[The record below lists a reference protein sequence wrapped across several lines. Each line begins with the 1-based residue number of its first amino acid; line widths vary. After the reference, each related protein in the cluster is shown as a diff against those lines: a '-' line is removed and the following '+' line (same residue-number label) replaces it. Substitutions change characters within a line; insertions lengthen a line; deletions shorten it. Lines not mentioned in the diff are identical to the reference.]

1 MKMFGASVV
10 CGENFGVHERPL
22 RKWRFFKCSGHRGGY
37 SHSHSAI
44 HNEQQYTQPITP
56 APHATPPAPVARPP
70 LSTDRSPQSVPG
82 DKWRRA
88 PPAHILPHVTEAAAA
103 CDQAAPQGRSTTN
116 ITSSRLRTIWYQ
128 PRTQGGSR
136 SRALSS
142 ATCASAPHTS
152 LSTPIAAVAA
162 AHSWPPPRG
171 HARRRRRRRRS
182 STLSAINHTLRITSF
197 VLTGCRRVTRP
208 CRLVG

>member
-1 MKMFGASVV
+1 MGRDQPPPVHLAPPASKT
-10 CGENFGVHERPL
+10 HA
-22 RKWRFFKCSGHRGGY
+22 
-37 SHSHSAI
+37 HSHSAI

-70 LSTDRSPQSVPG
+70 LSTDRSPQSVSG

-162 AHSWPPPRG
+162 AHGWPPPRG
-171 HARRRRRRRRS
+171 HARRRRRRRRI
-182 STLSAINHTLRITSF
+182 STLSASY
-197 VLTGCRRVTRP
+197 
-208 CRLVG
+208 